1 MTSLIIKTMTVLC
14 NVKDRMLGNRV
25 EARTFAQIMGDVL
38 TPDQFN
44 YLATEIE
51 RKINVIKFN
60 LFKLQNAR
68 ILLRESLILKML
80 NMF

>member
-51 RKINVIKFN
+51 RKINV
-60 LFKLQNAR
+60 
-68 ILLRESLILKML
+68 
-80 NMF
+80 